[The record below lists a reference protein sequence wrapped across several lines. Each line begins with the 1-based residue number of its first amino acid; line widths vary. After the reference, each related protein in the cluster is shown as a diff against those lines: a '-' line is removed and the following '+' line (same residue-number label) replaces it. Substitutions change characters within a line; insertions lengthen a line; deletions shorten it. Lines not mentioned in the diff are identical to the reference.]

1 MTRGNG
7 IETEGI
13 REWRAIVTLVV
24 FVLTNINVLWPW
36 HIRLYVPVTWCDALV
51 DLSARLRISAPRET
65 EDASRLLNTRTRDSG
80 HDVFHLEQA
89 MSTPPVATDENP
101 RQPDPTKAPKPR
113 FRKFLF
119 PMNYITA
126 PIIADI
132 FLLAIGAIGGKEV
145 RQGIIGAND
154 ISPLDIMLFFITLAY
169 IAISIDA
176 SGLIRFLAFKVLQ
189 KGQSDGRRLFIYL
202 YAFFFALTTCIGNDP
217 VILSGTAFLAY
228 MTRVAKDMPPRA
240 WIFSQFAVANIGS
253 AILVS
258 SNPTNLVLAGAFKIR
273 FIYYTANMVVPAV
286 ITAIVLLPFLLYFV
300 FNEDEGIENPWIPS
314 KIEIHELPRNIREL
328 APMNPNMPRSPE
340 QDDELLEHEEVLNP
354 FLDGKSAIVGSV
366 VMAVTLAAVLA
377 LNAAS
382 NATGEHPVFLVTL
395 PAAFIMFCWDIGY
408 GWMTRK
414 TAQQTA
420 QDGAEQR
427 RRALEK
433 DGEELEGIERPTSS
447 DRRTSMEIAPTT
459 ITTSGA
465 EKTTCEKQPSASD
478 EKGFSSSEAIAL
490 LNPQPTNLIDS
501 IHQLV
506 RYLRKTFPTTMA
518 VFSHLPFALIPFAF
532 AMFILVQALVSKTWV
547 ATFAYGWKHWVDK
560 TGVIGAIAGMGFLSV
575 ILCNF
580 AGTNIGT
587 TILLSRV
594 VQTWDEIQS
603 TNGAGIEGR
612 IYWATIYSMAIGV
625 NYGAFSSAFS
635 ASLAGLLWKNI
646 LERKKITVSSLE
658 FARVN
663 LPIISVSMVV
673 GLAVLIAQVHITH
686 DGTVHRQS
694 RT

>member
-1 MTRGNG
+1 
-7 IETEGI
+7 
-13 REWRAIVTLVV
+13 
-24 FVLTNINVLWPW
+24 
-36 HIRLYVPVTWCDALV
+36 
-51 DLSARLRISAPRET
+51 
-65 EDASRLLNTRTRDSG
+65 
-80 HDVFHLEQA
+80 
-89 MSTPPVATDENP
+89 
-101 RQPDPTKAPKPR
+101 
-113 FRKFLF
+113 
-119 PMNYITA
+119 MNFITA
-126 PIIADI
+126 PIIADL

-145 RQGIIGAND
+145 RQGILGAND

-286 ITAIVLLPFLLYFV
+286 VTAVVLLPFLFYFV

-314 KIEIHELPRNIREL
+314 KIEIHELPRNIKEL
-328 APMNPNMPRSPE
+328 PPMNPNMPRSPE
-340 QDDELLEHEEVLNP
+340 QDNELLMHEEVLNP

-408 GWMTRK
+408 GWVTRK
-414 TAQQTA
+414 AAQQTA

-427 RRALEK
+427 RRALKE
-433 DGEELEGIERPTSS
+433 DEAQDLRASL
-447 DRRTSMEIAPTT
+447 DRTRASMEIGPTT
-459 ITTSGA
+459 AMRSET
-465 EKTTCEKQPSASD
+465 EKTSRQTQASAMD
-478 EKGFSSSEAIAL
+478 EKDISSSEAAVL
-490 LNPQPTNLIDS
+490 PKPKPTNLVDS
-501 IHQLV
+501 FHQLV

-560 TGVIGAIAGMGFLSV
+560 TGVVGAIAGMGFLSV
-575 ILCNF
+575 ILCNVSSHLTPSLPH
-580 AGTNIGT
+580 A
-587 TILLSRV
+587 
-594 VQTWDEIQS
+594 DP
-603 TNGAGIEGR
+603 
-612 IYWATIYSMAIGV
+612 
-625 NYGAFSSAFS
+625 FSSPEQISAQLSSSLVSSRRGKRSTTGAALVSRDASTGPPSTAWPLGSTTVPLVPLLVPPLLGFS
-635 ASLAGLLWKNI
+635 GRTSSRGKRSPSAALSLQGSTSQSLACRW
-646 LERKKITVSSLE
+646 SSDW
-658 FARVN
+658 
-663 LPIISVSMVV
+663 PS
-673 GLAVLIAQVHITH
+673 
-686 DGTVHRQS
+686 
-694 RT
+694 